1 MSLSLSVSTVASVG
15 GNEIVGSL
23 LIGSSLICTGSGP
36 IWYEPCVSAVSL
48 AFAFIV
54 GDTEAKNANIE
65 SAMKLPVGA
74 GIGTSKFGG
83 GSVGSVGNDVN
94 GMLVVAEDDKRVSS
108 G

>member
-1 MSLSLSVSTVASVG
+1 MSCSVSVG
-15 GNEIVGSL
+15 AIGMMGSM
-23 LIGSSLICTGSGP
+23 LIGSSLTCTGSGP

>member
-1 MSLSLSVSTVASVG
+1 MAIGAPVG
-15 GNEIVGSL
+15 GIGKVGSL
-23 LIGSSLICTGSGP
+23 LIGSSLTCTGSGS
-36 IWYEPCVSAVSL
+36 IWYWPCDSAVSL

-54 GDTEAKNANIE
+54 GDTDAKNANIE

-74 GIGTSKFGG
+74 GVGTSKFGG